1 MKPVVFNRLY
11 WGIMPILLWGC
22 IINSFFL
29 MQLSLT
35 LLAVLSVVFFIKG
48 TRFTPPILRVL
59 LVIGLAITNPP
70 QVHVLAVAAIPFV
83 HVVYIA
89 FFLKIRYSNYPLPNC
104 KWAFI
109 FLTEALGLAI
119 FFYLLPRLATNDM
132 VWQVVLC
139 MFTASIALQS
149 VMHAFRLREQPD
161 GWYCL
166 AGITLLIAGG
176 ALALAYPTLSVLC
189 YGLAN
194 YGLVYGATRYIWQKQ
209 GMPHGYVV

>member
-1 MKPVVFNRLY
+1 M
-11 WGIMPILLWGC
+11 
-22 IINSFFL
+22 
-29 MQLSLT
+29 T
-35 LLAVLSVVFFIKG
+35 LLAVLSVVFFLKG
-48 TRFTPPILRVL
+48 TRFTPIILRVL
-59 LVIGLAITNPP
+59 LVIGVALTSPP
-70 QVHVLAVAAIPFV
+70 QVHVPAVATIPLV
-83 HVVYIA
+83 HLAYIA
-89 FFLKIRYSNYPLPNC
+89 FFLKIRYTNYPLPTC

-119 FFYLLPRLATNDM
+119 FFYLLPFLEAKGM

-149 VMHAFRLREQPD
+149 VMHAFRLREQPS

-166 AGITLLIAGG
+166 AGMTFLITGA
-176 ALALAYPTLSVLC
+176 ALALSYPALSVFC

-209 GMPHGYVV
+209 GFPYAIR